1 MIRRIAFAGLLLAA
15 IAASA
20 QDANQANQA
29 ATAAQPAAGLAGPK
43 DAATATSNAATPAN
57 PANPVNP
64 NPDATQAAPT
74 AQPAQQGPQVEKIDH
89 VVGKGKEATVGST
102 VVVNYTGWFYKPL
115 ALKQHGKKFD
125 SSLDA
130 GREPLEFRL
139 GARQVIKGWEQGV
152 AGMKV
157 GGKRT
162 LIIPSELAYGK
173 RGAPGGGI
181 PADADLIFDVELLNV
196 K

>member
-1 MIRRIAFAGLLLAA
+1 MIRRSILLAMLCA
-15 IAASA
+15 AASMSHA
-20 QDANQANQA
+20 AGQDS
-29 ATAAQPAAGLAGPK
+29 AAQPAAV
-43 DAATATSNAATPAN
+43 AN
-57 PANPVNP
+57 PLVKT
-64 NPDATQAAPT
+64 DT
-74 AQPAQQGPQVEKIDH
+74 
-89 VVGKGKEATVGST
+89 VVGTGKEAGVGTT

-115 ALKQHGKKFD
+115 AAKQRGRKFD

-130 GREPLEFRL
+130 GREPLEFQL
-139 GARQVIKGWEQGV
+139 GAGRVIKGWDQGV

-173 RGAPGGGI
+173 RGAGGGGI
-181 PADADLIFDVELLNV
+181 PPDSDLIFDVELLDV

>member
-1 MIRRIAFAGLLLAA
+1 MIRRIAVASLLLAA
-15 IAASA
+15 VAAHA
-20 QDANQANQA
+20 QDASQQAGD
-29 ATAAQPAAGLAGPK
+29 GLQGPK
-43 DAATATSNAATPAN
+43 DPAQATANAAHPGNPNNPVDPTPAG
-57 PANPVNP
+57 
-64 NPDATQAAPT
+64 QE
-74 AQPAQQGPQVEKIDH
+74 QQGPKVQVVDH
-89 VVGKGKEATVGST
+89 VIGKGAEASVGST

-115 ALKQHGKKFD
+115 AAKQRGRKFD

-130 GREPLEFRL
+130 GREPLEFQL

-152 AGMKV
+152 QGMKV

-173 RGAPGGGI
+173 RGAGGGSI
-181 PADADLIFDVELLNV
+181 PPDSDLIFDVELLKV

>member
-1 MIRRIAFAGLLLAA
+1 MIRRIALATLLLAA
-15 IAASA
+15 AAANA
-20 QDANQANQA
+20 QDASQAGN
-29 ATAAQPAAGLAGPK
+29 GLPGPK
-43 DAATATSNAATPAN
+43 DPAQATANAAN
-57 PANPVNP
+57 PANPTNPVNAA
-64 NPDATQAAPT
+64 DAQAQQAP
-74 AQPAQQGPQVEKIDH
+74 QGPQVQVIDH
-89 VVGKGKEATVGST
+89 VIGKGAEASFGST

-115 ALKQHGKKFD
+115 AAKQHGHKFD

-130 GREPLEFRL
+130 GREPLEFQL

-152 AGMKV
+152 QGMKV

-173 RGAPGGGI
+173 RGAGGGSI
-181 PADADLIFDVELLNV
+181 PPDSDLIFDVELLKV

>member
-1 MIRRIAFAGLLLAA
+1 MIRRTALAA
-15 IAASA
+15 LMLAAAAASA
-20 QDANQANQA
+20 QDASQ
-29 ATAAQPAAGLAGPK
+29 TTPAPGNGLAGPK
-43 DAATATSNAATPAN
+43 DAASATANAAN
-57 PANPVNP
+57 PSNPTNPVNP
-64 NPDATQAAPT
+64 AGDAAAP
-74 AQPAQQGPQVEKIDH
+74 QGPQVQVIDH
-89 VVGKGKEATVGST
+89 AIGKGREATIGNT

-115 ALKQHGKKFD
+115 AAKQRGRKFD

-130 GREPLEFRL
+130 GREPLEFQL

-173 RGAPGGGI
+173 RGAPGGSIG
-181 PADADLIFDVELLNV
+181 PDTDLIFDVELLNV

>member
-1 MIRRIAFAGLLLAA
+1 MIRRIAVASLLLAA
-15 IAASA
+15 VAANA
-20 QDANQANQA
+20 QDASQQAGD
-29 ATAAQPAAGLAGPK
+29 GLQGPK
-43 DAATATSNAATPAN
+43 DPAQATANAAHPGNPNNPVDPTPAG
-57 PANPVNP
+57 
-64 NPDATQAAPT
+64 QE
-74 AQPAQQGPQVEKIDH
+74 QQGPKVQVIDH
-89 VVGKGKEATVGST
+89 VIGKGAEASVGST

-115 ALKQHGKKFD
+115 AAKQRGRKFD

-130 GREPLEFRL
+130 GREPLEFQL

-152 AGMKV
+152 QGMKV

-173 RGAPGGGI
+173 RGAGGGSI
-181 PADADLIFDVELLNV
+181 PPDSDLIFDVELLKV

>member
-1 MIRRIAFAGLLLAA
+1 MIRRIALASLLLVVAA
-15 IAASA
+15 ANA
-20 QDANQANQA
+20 QDASQ
-29 ATAAQPAAGLAGPK
+29 
-43 DAATATSNAATPAN
+43 ATATAATPAN
-57 PANPVNP
+57 PNNPVNP
-64 NPDATQAAPT
+64 APFDAQAK
-74 AQPAQQGPQVEKIDH
+74 PAEQGPQVQVIDH
-89 VVGKGKEATVGST
+89 VIGKGAEATVGST

-115 ALKQHGKKFD
+115 AAKQRGRKFD

-130 GREPLEFRL
+130 GREPLEFQL

-152 AGMKV
+152 QGMKV

-173 RGAPGGGI
+173 RGAPGGSI
-181 PADADLIFDVELLNV
+181 PPDSDLIFDVELLKV